1 MSLNKHGKAA
11 KKRKFLYELSAVISE
26 YRKNKGTECKLRLGE
41 TREPVCGAY
50 VEEQA
55 ETQEQVTTIWVRNY
69 GYNMLLDREE
79 PELNT

>member
-1 MSLNKHGKAA
+1 MFLNKHRKAA

-55 ETQEQVTTIWVRNY
+55 ETQEQVTTHMGAKLWKKY
-69 GYNMLLDREE
+69 ATREE